1 MSYSASASQLASS
14 SLQMSQLLYVQT
26 KQWHL
31 SVLDWWNDW
40 TVNGFKHKKKQLYL
54 WGPSNS
60 GKTTFINNLL
70 ARCINGVDETDE
82 HAYESQVFTPI
93 PNEKRFAWQ
102 EFDSKQHSQR
112 VESKR
117 KRARTDRKQN
127 NQNLPRQHRQLE
139 RPARGRPK
147 MPQQIPNNR
156 LGHHQRNDRL
166 QASSAKLWISA
177 HHRLQ
182 LLLVLGLFH
191 SVFVLGQSR
200 YGKWSQQL
208 KRNIF
213 AQHNRYLFYVL
224 PIF

>member
-102 EFDSKQHSQR
+102 EFDSKQYNVVFIDEFDIHEYNVSDLKKALAGETF
-112 VESKR
+112 VANR
-117 KRARTDRKQN
+117 KGLSPKKIVVQMPTILVS
-127 NQNLPRQHRQLE
+127 NLSPPSDQGADAYKYQGVLE
-139 RPARGRPK
+139 RLH
-147 MPQQIPNNR
+147 IVYCN
-156 LGHHQRNDRL
+156 
-166 QASSAKLWISA
+166 
-177 HHRLQ
+177 
-182 LLLVLGLFH
+182 
-191 SVFVLGQSR
+191 
-200 YGKWSQQL
+200 
-208 KRNIF
+208 
-213 AQHNRYLFYVL
+213 
-224 PIF
+224 